1 MLRSSKLSN
10 LYFLR
15 DRTLLIFPLPAH
27 LQQLVTVWY
36 GMIACLP
43 SQGLH
48 KPPWS
53 SWSSHVLPCPP
64 QGPRC
69 LWLGWWCLDP
79 SPSIALPRES
89 AESLV
94 RVKEQLEAVRQIPS
108 WDVSRCV
115 EMFRG
120 CKFEHVAS
128 KCVSC
133 LCRPDAKIP
142 MKQVVDRS
150 WDLFHSMF
158 ILCACTEYSFFSH
171 DLYTNLHFILINYPF
186 MLPSDYHRSTLIKVL
201 SRAASNWMCF

>member
-1 MLRSSKLSN
+1 MTPCGRMIWH
-10 LYFLR
+10 
-15 DRTLLIFPLPAH
+15 DCLLAF
-27 LQQLVTVWY
+27 T
-36 GMIACLP
+36 GP
-43 SQGLH
+43 SQASMVLMVLPC
-48 KPPWS
+48 PPM
-53 SWSSHVLPCPP
+53 SSHVLPKAR
-64 QGPRC
+64 GAF
-69 LWLGWWCLDP
+69 GLDGGAWIP

-150 WDLFHSMF
+150 WDLFHSRF

-186 MLPSDYHRSTLIKVL
+186 MLPSDYNRSTECDPSSAPPKECL
-201 SRAASNWMCF
+201 SFTKF

>member
-1 MLRSSKLSN
+1 MVVPGPQP
-10 LYFLR
+10 F
-15 DRTLLIFPLPAH
+15 H
-27 LQQLVTVWY
+27 
-36 GMIACLP
+36 CP
-43 SQGLH
+43 SQGI
-48 KPPWS
+48 
-53 SWSSHVLPCPP
+53 C
-64 QGPRC
+64 R
-69 LWLGWWCLDP
+69 
-79 SPSIALPRES
+79 I
-89 AESLV
+89 V

-150 WDLFHSMF
+150 WDLFHSRF

-171 DLYTNLHFILINYPF
+171 DLYTNLHFILNNYPF
-186 MLPSDYHRSTLIKVL
+186 MLPSINYNRSSLIKVL
-201 SRAASNWMCF
+201 SRAASNCMCFLSSAPPTECLSFTKLQLAEPQAFDHTYLISHFCASRNKMEQGIRWRTRWNKHLSSSVRTCVWIAPSL